1 MKESWLFIRH
11 SYSLRR
17 SWNAMKSY
25 GSYWLSSLLKKPIVW
40 GAPPV
45 IMIEPTNVCNLKC
58 PLCPTGA
65 GTLNRPNRF
74 MDWDVYQKT
83 IDELHRD
90 TFMVLLWNQ
99 GESFMHQD
107 FLRMVSY
114 AHERGMWTYASTNG
128 HYLAEPDEVIQSGLG
143 TLLVSVDGASSET
156 YEAYR
161 RSGNFDQVIT
171 DLKRLTE
178 AKRRLKSATPVI
190 HLQFIVMKHN
200 EHEIEE
206 INRLARECGVDRL
219 TLKTVQIY
227 DDGDIDVWLPDSED
241 QRRYKVVEDEAGS
254 HFAMKHGY
262 PNRCSRLWNQPV
274 VNAGGELAVCC
285 FDKDSD
291 FAMGS
296 MKEGSFR
303 QIWKNRKYMAFRK
316 AVFSKRSQF
325 EMCRNC
331 GEGVKLNLEQR
342 DLDIDLS
349 KPLSH
354 SLKKSGRDLLPA
366 EEIQER
372 IRRARESRLRE
383 AGSRETRRASRDGVA
398 GMSLGAGPRAIEE
411 LKKGEKNA

>member
-1 MKESWLFIRH
+1 MRESWLFIRH
-11 SYSLRR
+11 SFSLRR
-17 SWNAMKSY
+17 SWNAVKSY
-25 GSYWLSSLLKKPIVW
+25 GSYWLSSLIRRPIVW

-65 GTLNRPNRF
+65 GTLKRPNRF
-74 MDWDVYQKT
+74 MDWDVYQKV
-83 IDELHRD
+83 IDELARD

-99 GESFMHQD
+99 GESFMHKD
-107 FLRMVSY
+107 FFRMVSY
-114 AHERGMWTYASTNG
+114 AHQRGMWTYASTNG
-128 HYLAEPDEVIQSGLG
+128 HYLENPEEVVQSGLG

-161 RSGNFDQVIT
+161 RSGNFDQVVR

-178 AKRRLKSATPVI
+178 AKRSLGSQTPVI

-206 INRLARECGVDRL
+206 IDRLARKCGVDRL

-227 DDGDIDVWLPDSED
+227 DDEDIDVWLPED
-241 QRRYKVVEDEAGS
+241 ESQRRYAVVEDEQGS

-274 VNAGGELAVCC
+274 VNAGGELSVCC

-291 FAMGS
+291 FAMGH
-296 MKEGSFR
+296 MKQQDFKGIWNSGKYMKFR
-303 QIWKNRKYMAFRK
+303 Q
-316 AVFSKRSQF
+316 AVFRKRSQF

-349 KPLSH
+349 KPLER
-354 SLKKSGRDLLPA
+354 SLRKAGRTLPPPEVIA
-366 EEIQER
+366 ER
-372 IRRARESRLRE
+372 IQRARDSRKRKVESRDERRA
-383 AGSRETRRASRDGVA
+383 GRDGVA
-398 GMSLGAGPRAIEE
+398 GMSLGQGPKPIEE
-411 LKKGEKNA
+411 LNQEPREQ